1 MVLIILLKQNN
12 SQFISNLDLSFLKIS
27 QKVEKKENNFQFK
40 ALNSIK
46 VMAICDYLY
55 DIVERTYFF
64 KLNIEFNFSSKIGL
78 YSTII

>member
-64 KLNIEFNFSSKIGL
+64 KLNIEFNFSLKIGL
-78 YSTII
+78 YST

>member
-78 YSTII
+78 YST